1 MLKKRGF
8 TLVELLVAIAITTLL
23 FAMIG
28 GTYIFM
34 AQSQGNLLDKS
45 SELFFAQEIADYL
58 KENISKFSNINEI
71 PNSTNGI
78 NIVQTENDPNQ
89 YNIWINKY
97 TGTLYGPNKSGSDKE
112 KEIFTNLKINSCVI
126 YRDNDFIR
134 CRLEFT
140 NVHKD
145 KSNHT
150 YIFIL
155 GEIPTT

>member
-58 KENISKFSNINEI
+58 KENISKFPNEI
-71 PNSTNGI
+71 LNSTNGI
-78 NIVQTENDPNQ
+78 NIVRTDNETNP
-89 YNIWINKY
+89 YSIWINKN
-97 TGTLYGPNKSGSDKE
+97 TGTLYGPNKSGSE
-112 KEIFTNLKINSCVI
+112 KEIFTNLKIDSCVI

-134 CRLEFT
+134 CKLEFT
-140 NVHKD
+140 NVHND

>member
-58 KENISKFSNINEI
+58 KNNPNAYHEISVEDGSLWYNKEKVIFKNINLE
-71 PNSTNGI
+71 SCSF
-78 NIVQTENDPNQ
+78 TE
-89 YNIWINKY
+89 
-97 TGTLYGPNKSGSDKE
+97 GSD
-112 KEIFTNLKINSCVI
+112 
-126 YRDNDFIR
+126 FIT
-134 CRLEFT
+134 CKLVFT

>member
-58 KENISKFSNINEI
+58 KENIS
-71 PNSTNGI
+71 
-78 NIVQTENDPNQ
+78 
-89 YNIWINKY
+89 
-97 TGTLYGPNKSGSDKE
+97 
-112 KEIFTNLKINSCVI
+112 
-126 YRDNDFIR
+126 
-134 CRLEFT
+134 
-140 NVHKD
+140 
-145 KSNHT
+145 
-150 YIFIL
+150 
-155 GEIPTT
+155 TT